1 MLNRSAVILRPAKPF
16 RDWLQSVFP
25 DDDYSID
32 TGEPT
37 VYLVPGFDGDKGRR
51 VVLEGIYDIL
61 FAAELEAWYTD
72 EDRWPEN
79 RTFAMFESWFHV
91 ETYEIVEDAG
101 IEAGPIGEEGG

>member
-37 VYLVPGFDGDKGRR
+37 VYLVPGFDGDEGRR
-51 VVLEGIYDIL
+51 VVLEGMYDVL

-72 EDRWPEN
+72 EDRWPES